1 MVINIGAVKSGNW
14 DLIENE
20 IEAIVQAAQNHVVKV
35 ILEVALLTS
44 EEIRHACRCAKRA
57 GAQFVKTSTGF
68 GRS

>member
-35 ILEVALLTS
+35 ILEAALLTN